1 MVGADPV
8 WLVSPHL
15 LVAQAMAVALASV
28 GTPAVAH
35 TWQSTMREQGAGDDV
50 VRTPQRI
57 VVVLDGFDDPV
68 LLDEVA
74 HAVQTSDVRIALI
87 TSSSVAASCG
97 GLLLDDRV
105 DLATGVTSIARLAE
119 VVDDFLSGRALLEPG
134 DRESLHAAWQ
144 RDLEHR
150 RHVEAL
156 LATLSPQQ
164 AKVLELLASGRRVA
178 EVGALL
184 GVTPGTARSHV
195 KALRAKLGARSQ
207 LEAVAMLRMVH
218 DATGAGGAAK
228 GAGDVDTMGDVVA
241 LPRPRRARDG
251 SGAETRR

>member
-35 TWQSTMREQGAGDDV
+35 TWQSTIGERATVDAG
-50 VRTPQRI
+50 RAPGRI
-57 VVVLDGFDDPV
+57 VVVLDGFDDPA
-68 LLDEVA
+68 LLDQVA
-74 HAVQTSDVRIALI
+74 HAVQTTDVRVVLI
-87 TSSSVAASCG
+87 TSSPVATSCG
-97 GLLLDDRV
+97 GLLQDDRV
-105 DLATGVTSIARLAE
+105 DLATDVTSVARLAE
-119 VVDDFLSGRALLEPG
+119 VVEDFLAGRALMEPE
-134 DRESLHAAWQ
+134 DRESVHAAWL
-144 RDLEHR
+144 RELEHR

-184 GVTPGTARSHV
+184 GVTHGTARSHV

-218 DATGAGGAAK
+218 DATGAGGAARA
-228 GAGDVDTMGDVVA
+228 AGDVDTMGDVVA

>member
-15 LVAQAMAVALASV
+15 LVAQAMAVALVSV
-28 GTPAVAH
+28 GTPAEAH
-35 TWQSTMREQGAGDDV
+35 TWRSTIRQPTVGDDV
-50 VRTPQRI
+50 DRPGRL
-57 VVVLDGFDDPV
+57 VVVLDGFDDPA

-74 HAVQTSDVRIALI
+74 QVVQTTEVRVVLI
-87 TSSSVAASCG
+87 TSSPAATSCG

-105 DLATGVTSIARLAE
+105 DLATDVTSVARLAE
-119 VVDDFLSGRALLEPG
+119 VVEDFLAGRALLEPG
-134 DRESLHAAWQ
+134 DRAAMHAAWL

-150 RHVEAL
+150 RHVQAL

-164 AKVLELLASGRRVA
+164 ARVLELLATGRRVA

-184 GVTPGTARSHV
+184 GVTRGTARSHV

-207 LEAVAMLRMVH
+207 LEAVAMLRLAH
-218 DATGAGGAAK
+218 DVGGGSPAGTADSLG
-228 GAGDVDTMGDVVA
+228 TVVT
-241 LPRPRRARDG
+241 LPRPRPASDG
-251 SGAETRR
+251 SGAESRR